1 MKGRVVD
8 WAKRFLWLPWVV
20 VLLLAGPL
28 AAEEPTPLTAV
39 LPAGEVTTIACL
51 SPYGAR
57 QNVPDWPPD
66 GIFHYRLYLPS
77 DYHDQPARQYPLMFI
92 ASPGGEARMGHMAER
107 LTRDRWVV
115 AMLAESRNRS
125 VLWYP
130 NFMATYND
138 VLKRVRVHPEML
150 FCTGFSGGARVCSHY
165 PSIRPGFQGLILQAA
180 GYSGRAWVLTRSNA
194 HVTVYGLFG
203 ARDPNRREARRI
215 RRGLPLHTRNLVEIW
230 DGGHAWAPAPV
241 FERALD
247 WVEDKALLEAEYD
260 AGLADVYGWYFMNKL
275 ARFERA
281 TSDAER
287 YVLRRLLKTL
297 PERWHLELDEA
308 TRERFQAVDTA
319 LRAFSEDDALQREV
333 AAYDAFDKTLRADEA
348 QRVGDLSEII
358 QQYGEIAD
366 RYPNTQFGQRALMRQ
381 QSVHWEMGAP

>member
-1 MKGRVVD
+1 MTCAKGL
-8 WAKRFLWLPWVV
+8 LWIPLL

-57 QNVPDWPPD
+57 QNVPDWPRD

-92 ASPGGEARMGHMAER
+92 ASPGGEAEMGRMAER

-125 VLWYP
+125 VLWHP
-130 NFMATYND
+130 NFLATYND
-138 VLKRVRVHPEML
+138 VLKRVRVHPETL
-150 FCTGFSGGARVCSHY
+150 FCTGFSGAARVCSRY
-165 PSIRPGFQGLILQAA
+165 PSIRPGFQGLILQGA
-180 GYSGRAWVLTRSNA
+180 GYSGPAWVLTRSNA

-203 ARDPNRREARRI
+203 DRDPNRREARRI
-215 RRGLPLHTRNLVEIW
+215 RRRLPLHTRSLVEIW
-230 DGGHAWAPAPV
+230 DGGHEWAPAPA

-260 AGLADVYGWYFMNKL
+260 AGRAAMYEWYFLNKL
-275 ARFERA
+275 ARFESA
-281 TSDAER
+281 ASDVER

-297 PERWHLELDEA
+297 PERWHLELDAA

-319 LRAFSEDDALQREV
+319 LRAFSEDDTLQREI
-333 AAYDAFDKTLRADEA
+333 AAHDAFDKALRADEA

-358 QQYGEIAD
+358 QQYGEIAE
-366 RYPNTQFGQRALMRQ
+366 RYPNTQFGQRALIRQ
-381 QSVHWEMGAP
+381 QSVRWETGAP

>member
-1 MKGRVVD
+1 MGWGKG
-8 WAKRFLWLPWVV
+8 LPCALMAL

-28 AAEEPTPLTAV
+28 AAEEPTPLMAA

-57 QNVPDWPPD
+57 QNVPDWPRD

-77 DYHDQPARQYPLMFI
+77 DYHDQPTRQYPLMFI
-92 ASPGGEARMGHMAER
+92 ASPGGEARMGHMADR

-125 VLWYP
+125 VLWHP
-130 NFMATYND
+130 NFIATYND

-150 FCTGFSGGARVCSHY
+150 FCTGFSGGARVCSRY
-165 PSIRPGFQGLILQAA
+165 PSIRPGFQGLILQGA
-180 GYSGRAWVLTRSNA
+180 GYSGPAWVLTRSNA

-203 ARDPNRREARRI
+203 VRDPNRREAPRI
-215 RRGLPLHTRNLVEIW
+215 RRRLPPHTRSLVEIW
-230 DGGHAWAPAPV
+230 DGGHEWAPAPA

-260 AGLADVYGWYFMNKL
+260 PGRADLYGWYFLNKL
-275 ARFERA
+275 ARFEGA
-281 TSDAER
+281 TSDVER
-287 YVLRRLLKTL
+287 YALRRLLKTL
-297 PERWHLELDEA
+297 PDRWRLELDEP
-308 TRERFQAVDTA
+308 TRERFRAVDTA
-319 LRAFSEDDALQREV
+319 LTAFSEDDMLQREI
-333 AAYDAFDKTLRADEA
+333 AAHDAFGKALHADEA

-358 QQYGEIAD
+358 QQYGEIAE
-366 RYPNTQFGQRALMRQ
+366 RYPNTQYGQRALMRQ
-381 QSVHWEMGAP
+381 QSVRWETGM

>member
-8 WAKRFLWLPWVV
+8 WAKRFLWFPLAV

-28 AAEEPTPLTAV
+28 AAEEPTSLTAV
-39 LPAGEVTTIACL
+39 LPAGEVTTIGCL

-57 QNVPDWPPD
+57 QSVPDWPPD

-77 DYHDQPARQYPLMFI
+77 DYHDHPTRQYPLMFI
-92 ASPGGEARMGHMAER
+92 ASPAGEARMGQMAER
-107 LTRDRWVV
+107 LKRDRWVV

-125 VLWYP
+125 VLWHP
-130 NFMATYND
+130 NFVAAYID

-165 PSIRPGFQGLILQAA
+165 PSIRPGFQGLILQGA
-180 GYSGRAWVLTRSNA
+180 GYSGRAWVLTRSNSR
-194 HVTVYGLFG
+194 VTVYGLFG
-203 ARDPNRREARRI
+203 ARDPNRREAHRI
-215 RRGLPLHTRNLVEIW
+215 RRGLPLHTRSLVEIW
-230 DGGHAWAPAPV
+230 DGGHEWAPAPA

-247 WVEDKALLEAEYD
+247 WAEDKTLLEAEYD
-260 AGLADVYGWYFMNKL
+260 AGRADVYTWYFLNKL

-281 TSDAER
+281 TSDGER

-297 PERWHLELDEA
+297 PARWRLALDDP
-308 TRERFQAVDTA
+308 TRERFQAVDAA
-319 LRAFSEDDALQREV
+319 LRTFSEDDALQREI
-333 AAYDAFDKTLRADEA
+333 AAHDAFDKALRTDEA

-358 QQYGEIAD
+358 QQYGEIIE
-366 RYPNTQFGQRALMRQ
+366 RYPNTQFGQRALIRQ
-381 QSVHWEMGAP
+381 QSVRWETGMP

>member
-1 MKGRVVD
+1 MGS
-8 WAKRFLWLPWVV
+8 AKRFLWLPWVV

-28 AAEEPTPLTAV
+28 AAEEPTPLMAV

-66 GIFHYRLYLPS
+66 GLFHYRLYLPS
-77 DYHDQPARQYPLMFI
+77 DYHDQPARQYPIMFI
-92 ASPGGEARMGHMAER
+92 ASPGGEAQMGHMAER

-115 AMLAESRNRS
+115 AMLSESRNRS

-130 NFMATYND
+130 NFVAAYSD
-138 VLKRVRVHPEML
+138 VMKRVRVHPKML
-150 FCTGFSGGARVCSHY
+150 FCTGFSGGARVCSSY
-165 PSIRPGFQGLILQAA
+165 PSIRPGFQGLILQGA
-180 GYSGRAWVLTRSNA
+180 GYSGPAWVLTRSNA
-194 HVTVYGLFG
+194 RVTVYGLFG
-203 ARDPNRREARRI
+203 DRDPNRREAHRI
-215 RRGLPLHTRNLVEIW
+215 RRRLPLHTRSLVEIW
-230 DGGHAWAPAPV
+230 DGGHEWAPAPA

-247 WVEDKALLEAEYD
+247 WAEDKALLEAEYD
-260 AGLADVYGWYFMNKL
+260 AGLADLYGWYFMNKL

-281 TSDAER
+281 TSDVER

-297 PERWHLELDEA
+297 PERWHLHLDEA
-308 TRERFQAVDTA
+308 TRERFRAVDTA
-319 LRAFSEDDALQREV
+319 LIAFSEDDTLQREI
-333 AAYDAFDKTLRADEA
+333 AAYDAFDKALRADEA

-366 RYPNTQFGQRALMRQ
+366 RYPNTRYGQRALMRQ
-381 QSVHWEMGAP
+381 QSVRWETGTP

>member
-1 MKGRVVD
+1 MGWGKGLL
-8 WAKRFLWLPWVV
+8 WAPMAI

-77 DYHDQPARQYPLMFI
+77 DYHEQPARQYPVMFI
-92 ASPGGEARMGHMAER
+92 ASPGGEAEMGRMAER

-130 NFMATYND
+130 NFVATHSD

-150 FCTGFSGGARVCSHY
+150 FCTGFSGGARVCSRY
-165 PSIRPGFQGLILQAA
+165 PSIRPGFQGLILQGA
-180 GYSGRAWVLTRSNA
+180 GYSGPAWVLTRSNA

-203 ARDPNRREARRI
+203 DRDPNRREAQRI
-215 RRGLPLHTRNLVEIW
+215 RRRLPLHTRSLVEIW
-230 DGGHAWAPAPV
+230 NGEHEWAPAPA

-247 WVEDKALLEAEYD
+247 WVEDKALLHTDYD
-260 AGLADVYGWYFMNKL
+260 ADRAGIYEWYFLNKL
-275 ARFERA
+275 ARFEKA
-281 TSDAER
+281 TGALER

-297 PERWHLELDEA
+297 PERWHLELDDA

-319 LRAFSEDDALQREV
+319 LTAFSEDDSLQRQI
-333 AAYDAFDKTLRADEA
+333 AAHDAFDKAQRADEA

-358 QQYGEIAD
+358 QQYGEIAE

-381 QSVHWEMGAP
+381 QSVRWETEM

>member
-230 DGGHAWAPAPV
+230 DGGHEWASAPA

-247 WVEDKALLEAEYD
+247 WAEDKTLLEAEYD
-260 AGLADVYGWYFMNKL
+260 ARRADVYGWYFMNKL

-281 TSDAER
+281 TSDVER

-297 PERWHLELDEA
+297 PERWHLEIDEA

-381 QSVHWEMGAP
+381 QSVRWETGAP